1 MSDRKSLQPTFIGD
15 SDSNREC
22 SGVFLVTN
30 RFATNNPFVPTKDV
44 KSRRSAASVSLLIVR
59 FTCTVVYLTVLSSL
73 FTDGVN
79 VACAQ
84 PMRAV
89 AGLEGEDEQAQNQ
102 LPFMLPVQPTEI
114 GEAIEDFRR
123 FAGRKQWEKAFKHL
137 EKVFNATSNGLVL
150 TDNGIMLPSRLV
162 AREALLELPPAG
174 HDAYKLFFDAEAR
187 KLLEQAQ
194 GAEEL
199 NKLSQIFS
207 KYLITSVGDE
217 AANRLGDLHFE
228 AGNYAQAVNSWRA
241 ILEERPDS
249 RIAKAR
255 LRVKIAT
262 AFARQKNWREFRD
275 LQKLVESQHAADK
288 VTIGGKDVSAVEY
301 LKGLAKQGGNES
313 VRPDSHEG
321 VSASEFALSASVKPL
336 WQFRFFPTNDEG
348 SEPSQGLRMQQMWGG
363 MVSSDL
369 VPPVTVDQ
377 THVYVNLLGYD
388 LGVNL
393 KDGKLAWRSGRFFD
407 LIQKAQQGGISSV
420 EQYGLAKSSDR
431 LWSVAIDPKSQN
443 QNQGRGRGGGGKFD
457 IVAREL
463 ATGKQL
469 LSSAQIP
476 ELKDWSLRG
485 KPVAAGERIFVAA
498 GKVNQERE
506 LYVLAL
512 NAKDG
517 KLVWSTQIGSYTSEP
532 NYYYYGQQERA
543 TQPSLLLNGD
553 RLYVDSH
560 AGTLVQL
567 ESVTG
572 QIEWGLNYLS
582 ERQQG
587 GGRFW
592 SPYGMQVARLT
603 VSPPQ
608 MVNGV
613 LYVKGMRSTQ
623 LYAVDPLRPKVLWHR
638 PVPKVATLIG
648 VDDKRVYLGG
658 EEICAV
664 DLATRKMQW
673 SIQVNLGTT
682 YSNPLMT
689 DRRIYHFSN
698 RGIYEIDKATGKLA
712 QLVRGADGESL
723 GGEML
728 LTPNALLTISNLA
741 ITAYPLQA
749 DQARADAKAGRSN
762 EVAEGVVND

>member
-1 MSDRKSLQPTFIGD
+1 MYDRISFRTTCVNRARALSTASDVPNNHVSCQRQDLIRQSSKYNILPRFI
-15 SDSNREC
+15 RLARC
-22 SGVFLVTN
+22 Q
-30 RFATNNPFVPTKDV
+30 
-44 KSRRSAASVSLLIVR
+44 
-59 FTCTVVYLTVLSSL
+59 VYLGVLCL
-73 FTDGVN
+73 ITGFLARDLQ
-79 VACAQ
+79 AQ
-84 PMRAV
+84 PMRFV
-89 AGLEGEDEQAQNQ
+89 AGVEGEEGQEQSQ

-174 HDAYKLFFDAEAR
+174 HDAYKLFFDAEAK

-228 AGNYAQAVNSWRA
+228 AGNYAQAINAWRA

-249 RIAKAR
+249 RIAKVR
-255 LRVKIAT
+255 LRIKIAT
-262 AFARQKNWREFRD
+262 AFSRQRNWREFRD
-275 LQKLVESQHAADK
+275 LQKLVESQHSTEK
-288 VTIGGKDVSAVEY
+288 VTIAGQEISATEY
-301 LKGLAKQGGNES
+301 LKTLAKKGAGDTTVPNSQSGTGG
-313 VRPDSHEG
+313 HEF
-321 VSASEFALSASVKPL
+321 SLSTTVKPL
-336 WQFRFFPTNDEG
+336 WQFRFFPAPDEG
-348 SEPSQGLRMQQMWGG
+348 SEQSAGLRMQQMWGG
-363 MVSSDL
+363 MVNSDL
-369 VPPVTVDQ
+369 VPPVVVDE

-407 LIQKAQQGGISSV
+407 LLQKAQQGGISSV
-420 EQYGLAKSSDR
+420 EQYGLAKSADR

-443 QNQGRGRGGGGKFD
+443 ANQGRGRGGGVKFD
-457 IVAREL
+457 VVAREL

-469 LSSAQIP
+469 LTSTQIP

-485 KPVAAGERIFVAA
+485 RPVVSGERVFIAA

-517 KLVWSTQIGSYTSEP
+517 KLIWSTQIGSYTSEP
-532 NYYYYGQQERA
+532 NNYYYGQQERA
-543 TQPSLLLNGD
+543 TQPSLMLNGD

-560 AGTLVQL
+560 AGTLIQL
-567 ESVTG
+567 EAVTG

-592 SPYGMQVARLT
+592 SPYGVQVARLT

-613 LYVKGMRSTQ
+613 LYVKGMRSSQ

-638 PVPKVATLIG
+638 PVPKIATLIG
-648 VDDKRVYLGG
+648 VDDKRLYLGG
-658 EEICAV
+658 EEICAI
-664 DLATRKMQW
+664 DLSTRKMLW
-673 SIQVNLGTT
+673 SMQVNLGTS
-682 YSNPLMT
+682 YSTPLMT

-698 RGIYEIDKATGKLA
+698 RGIYEIDKATGKLN
-712 QLVRGADGESL
+712 QLVRGADGDSL

-728 LTPNALLTISNLA
+728 VTPNALLTVSNLA
-741 ITAYPLQA
+741 ITAYPLQS
-749 DQARADAKAGRSN
+749 DQARADANDGRSTG
-762 EVAEGVVND
+762 APKGVVND